1 MVFRNGD
8 RNHQKYSEAVE
19 KIQSQRREDLSLQD
33 GIRALKIDVQR
44 VLLDRNYDDDTPP
57 SARMKNHEKTN

>member
-8 RNHQKYSEAVE
+8 RNGQMYSEAVE
-19 KIQSQRREDLSLQD
+19 KIQSQRRDDLSLQE

-44 VLLDRNYDDDTPP
+44 VVLDRNYDDKTPP
-57 SARMKNHEKTN
+57 SARI